1 MASVVQV
8 LCVPHDP
15 TLPGVAAQGAAAPE
29 PMQRTIAQFAELR
42 ARLDAARPDV
52 LVVVSGDH
60 FNQWFYDNMPTFLI
74 GKAARAR
81 GPFPHEQHLFGIPP
95 YDTALEGDVARHLLK
110 QGFARGIDFSYSDDF
125 LLDHGF
131 TVPLNFLRPEQDLPV
146 VPVFT
151 NVMAPPVA
159 TGHRF
164 HDLGASVR
172 EMIEAHPADL
182 RVAVIASG
190 HLSNSIGGPAMLRF
204 TREPASAWDRRVWQ
218 QITAGDTQTLIE
230 ESTYEALAAQG
241 SGTPGFLDYLFAL
254 GAVGGSAPDHAEM
267 IASPFGLPTGFL
279 AWGDGPDSG
288 RLAAPATKGAAR

>member
-1 MASVVQV
+1 MASVVEV
-8 LCVPHDP
+8 VCVPHDP
-15 TLPGVAAQGAAAPE
+15 TLPGVAAQGTNAPE
-29 PMQRTIAQFAELR
+29 PLQRTITQFAELR
-42 ARLDAARPDV
+42 ARIDAARPDV

-81 GPFPHEQHLFGIPP
+81 GPFPHEQHLFGITP

-146 VPVFT
+146 VPIFT

-159 TGHRF
+159 TGRRF

-182 RVAVIASG
+182 RVAIIASG

-204 TREPASAWDRRVWQ
+204 TKEPASEWDRRVWR
-218 QITAGDTQTLIE
+218 QITAGDTETLIA

-254 GAVGGSAPDHAEM
+254 GAVGGVAPDHAEM
-267 IASPFGLPTGFL
+267 IASPFGLPAGFL
-279 AWGDGPDSG
+279 AWGNASG
-288 RLAAPATKGAAR
+288 DQGLAVPTSVGATR

>member
-1 MASVVQV
+1 MWRLPHHDGGRSPRWSSSGRCRTRREERCADGFRRPGVVRSAR
-8 LCVPHDP
+8 P

-81 GPFPHEQHLFGIPP
+81 GPFPHEQHLFGIAP

-159 TGHRF
+159 TGRRF

-190 HLSNSIGGPAMLRF
+190 HLSNSVGGPAMLRF
-204 TREPASAWDRRVWQ
+204 TQERPRR
-218 QITAGDTQTLIE
+218 
-230 ESTYEALAAQG
+230 
-241 SGTPGFLDYLFAL
+241 GT
-254 GAVGGSAPDHAEM
+254 GGSFCR
-267 IASPFGLPTGFL
+267 IIQPT
-279 AWGDGPDSG
+279 P
-288 RLAAPATKGAAR
+288 R

>member
-15 TLPGVAAQGAAAPE
+15 TLPRIAAQGAAAPE
-29 PMQRTIAQFAELR
+29 PMQRTIAQFTDLH

-74 GKAARAR
+74 GKAARAQ
-81 GPFPHEQHLFGIPP
+81 GPFPHEQQLFGITP

-159 TGHRF
+159 TGRRF
-164 HDLGASVR
+164 YDLGASVR

-182 RVAVIASG
+182 RVAIIASG

-204 TREPASAWDRRVWQ
+204 TQEPASPWDRRVWQ
-218 QITAGDTQTLIE
+218 QITTGDTAKLIA
-230 ESTYEALAAQG
+230 ESTYDNLAAQG
-241 SGTPGFLDYLFAL
+241 NGTPGFLDYLFAL
-254 GAVGGSAPDHAEM
+254 GAVGGAAPNHAEM
-267 IASPFGLPTGFL
+267 IASPFGMPTGFL
-279 AWGDGPDSG
+279 AWGDGPGSA
-288 RLAAPATKGAAR
+288 RLAGSATEMAAR

>member
-1 MASVVQV
+1 MASVVEV
-8 LCVPHDP
+8 VCVPHDP
-15 TLPGVAAQGAAAPE
+15 TLPGAAAQGTNAPE
-29 PMQRTIAQFAELR
+29 PLQRTIAQFAELR
-42 ARLDAARPDV
+42 ARIDAARPDV

-81 GPFPHEQHLFGIPP
+81 GPFPHEQHLFGITP

-146 VPVFT
+146 VPIFT

-159 TGHRF
+159 TGRRF

-182 RVAVIASG
+182 RVAIIASG

-204 TREPASAWDRRVWQ
+204 TKEPASEWDRRVWR
-218 QITAGDTQTLIE
+218 QITAGDTETLIA

-254 GAVGGSAPDHAEM
+254 GAVGGAAPDHAEM

-279 AWGDGPDSG
+279 AWGNASG
-288 RLAAPATKGAAR
+288 DQGLAVPTSVGATR

>member
-1 MASVVQV
+1 MASVVEV
-8 LCVPHDP
+8 VCVPHDP
-15 TLPGVAAQGAAAPE
+15 TLPGVAAQGTNAPE
-29 PMQRTIAQFAELR
+29 PLQRTLAQFVELR
-42 ARLDAARPDV
+42 ARIDSARPDV

-81 GPFPHEQHLFGIPP
+81 GPFPHEQHLFGITP

-146 VPVFT
+146 VPIFT

-159 TGHRF
+159 TGRRF

-182 RVAVIASG
+182 RVAIIASG

-204 TREPASAWDRRVWQ
+204 TKEPASEWDRRVWR
-218 QITAGDTQTLIE
+218 QITAGDTETLIA

-254 GAVGGSAPDHAEM
+254 GAVGGVAPDHAEM

-279 AWGDGPDSG
+279 AWGNASG
-288 RLAAPATKGAAR
+288 HQGLAVPTSVGATR